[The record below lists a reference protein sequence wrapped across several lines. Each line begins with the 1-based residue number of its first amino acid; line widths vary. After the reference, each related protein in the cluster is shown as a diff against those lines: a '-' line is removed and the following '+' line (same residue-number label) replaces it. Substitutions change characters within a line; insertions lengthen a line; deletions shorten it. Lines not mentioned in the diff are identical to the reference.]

1 MHVMYCVMFRDLCDI
16 KWRKFVIYFS
26 IDNLETFR
34 DTVRVIREIH
44 SFVTFRDL

>member
-26 IDNLETFR
+26 TIIWRHF
-34 DTVRVIREIH
+34 VIQ
-44 SFVTFRDL
+44 FVIYVKYILS